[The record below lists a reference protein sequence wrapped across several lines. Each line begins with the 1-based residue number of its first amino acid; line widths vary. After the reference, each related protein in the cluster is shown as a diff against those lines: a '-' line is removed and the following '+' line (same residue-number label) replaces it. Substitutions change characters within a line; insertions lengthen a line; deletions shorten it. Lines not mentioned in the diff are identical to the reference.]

1 MIRRVMPTLR
11 LMNQPFVS
19 SIAALPEP
27 AEPALWFIFNDM
39 QLLVQTG
46 GTLFTVPA
54 FANQDTMGWTPQRV
68 QYLGRLG
75 NDHCLCADAPPDAP
89 LPAGWRF
96 LGLRRLFDH
105 MAPDLFRVAVRA
117 VQLAAWERNTQFCG
131 RCGAPTHTKPTERA
145 KICAACDLTT
155 YPRISPAIIVAV
167 TRDDTLLLARAHRHP
182 PGFYSVLAGFVEPGE
197 TLEETVQRE
206 VKEEVGIEVDNIR
219 YFGSQPWPF
228 PDSLMLAFT
237 ATYAGGE
244 ITLEESEI
252 ADAGWYTAANLPLVP
267 PPISIA
273 RTLINAFVAAHPS

>member
-1 MIRRVMPTLR
+1 
-11 LMNQPFVS
+11 MNQLFVS
-19 SIAALPEP
+19 IATAPPEL
-27 AEPALWFIFNDM
+27 AEPALWFVFQDSH
-39 QLLVQTG
+39 LLVQTAG
-46 GTLFTVPA
+46 PLFSVPA
-54 FANQDTMGWTPQRV
+54 AADLGALSLTPQHV

-75 NDHCLCADAPPDAP
+75 DTHCLCADAPPDVE

-105 MAPDLFRVAVRA
+105 LDPDLFRVAVRA

-131 RCGAPTHTKPTERA
+131 RCGQPTQPKPTERA
-145 KICAACDLTT
+145 KLCPVCDLTT

-197 TLEETVQRE
+197 TLEETVRRE
-206 VKEEVGIEVDNIR
+206 VKEEVGIDVDNIR

-244 ITLEESEI
+244 ITLEEAEI
-252 ADAGWYTAANLPLVP
+252 ADAGWYTTANLPLVP
-267 PPISIA
+267 PTISIA
-273 RTLINAFVAAHPS
+273 RSLIDAFVAARVSV